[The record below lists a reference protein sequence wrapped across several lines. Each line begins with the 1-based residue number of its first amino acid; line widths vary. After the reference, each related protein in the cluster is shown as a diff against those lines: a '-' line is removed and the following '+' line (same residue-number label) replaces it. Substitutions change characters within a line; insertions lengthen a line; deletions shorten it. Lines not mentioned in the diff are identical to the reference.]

1 MTNLPDPSPVT
12 DLVEGFRR
20 SKIMFTALAFGIF
33 DRLHAAAETA
43 GSLSAAMGT
52 NCDATGRLL
61 DACVALGLLHKRD
74 GAYSNAEVAET
85 YLFSGSPV
93 SLCGY
98 IGFSNMAMYRM
109 WGHLEDAV
117 REGTNRWKQAF
128 GLDGPLFN
136 HFFRTEESMRIF
148 LRGMHGQGMVTSP
161 EVVAAFD
168 LSEFHTI
175 ADLGGGTGH
184 LAIAACERYAGMRGV
199 VFDLAGPV
207 AIAREHF
214 ALSSASDRLSAKEGD
229 FFQDP
234 GPAADLYAL
243 GRILHDWTEAKID
256 RLLRRIFE
264 RLPSGGGLLIAEKL
278 LNEDGVGPMW
288 ANLQSL
294 NMLVM
299 TEGKERSVS
308 GYRRLLEPVGFVQ
321 IEGRRTEA
329 YLDAVLARKP

>member
-1 MTNLPDPSPVT
+1 MTDLPDPSRVT

-20 SKIMFTALAFGIF
+20 SKIMFTALAMGVF
-33 DRLHAAAETA
+33 DRLHETTETA
-43 GSLSAAMGT
+43 GSLAAALGA
-52 NCDATGRLL
+52 NADAMERLL
-61 DACVALGLLHKRD
+61 DACAALELLHKRED
-74 GAYSNAEVAET
+74 AYSNTPVAET

-98 IGFSNMAMYRM
+98 IGFSNMAMYAM

-117 REGTNRWKQAF
+117 REGTNRWKETF
-128 GLDGPLFN
+128 GLDGPLFS
-136 HFFRTEESMRIF
+136 HFFRTEESMRTF

-161 EVVAAFD
+161 KVVTAFD
-168 LSEFHTI
+168 LSRFHTI

-184 LAIAACERYAGMRGV
+184 LAIAACERYPEMRGV
-199 VFDLAGPV
+199 VFDLAGPA
-207 AIAREHF
+207 AIAREHI
-214 ALSSASDRLSAKEGD
+214 ALSPARARLQALEGD
-229 FFQDP
+229 FFEDQL
-234 GPAADLYAL
+234 PAADLYGL

-256 RLLRRIFE
+256 RLLRRIFDC
-264 RLPSGGGLLIAEKL
+264 LPSGGAVLIAEKL
-278 LNEDGVGPMW
+278 LHEDGVGPMW

-321 IEGRRTEA
+321 VEGRRTEA